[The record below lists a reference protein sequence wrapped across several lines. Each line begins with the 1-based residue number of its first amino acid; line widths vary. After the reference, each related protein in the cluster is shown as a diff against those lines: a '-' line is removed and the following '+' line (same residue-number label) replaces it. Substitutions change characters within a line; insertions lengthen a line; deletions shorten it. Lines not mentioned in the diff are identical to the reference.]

1 MSAPERIYERSVRAL
16 SLVMLAIGVAIL
28 ISTLIA
34 GGGPLS
40 FGFLL
45 GLVFCAVGAGRLFL
59 MARMRS

>member
-1 MSAPERIYERSVRAL
+1 MYERSVRAL
-16 SLVMLAIGVAIL
+16 SLVMVVIGVAIL
-28 ISTLIA
+28 ISTIVA

-59 MARMRS
+59 MVRMRS